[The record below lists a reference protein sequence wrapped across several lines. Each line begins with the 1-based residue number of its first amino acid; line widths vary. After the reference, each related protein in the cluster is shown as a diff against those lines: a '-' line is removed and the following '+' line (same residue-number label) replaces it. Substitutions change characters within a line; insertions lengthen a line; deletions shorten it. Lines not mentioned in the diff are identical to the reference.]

1 MKTIKI
7 ISFIAFLFISL
18 AFFESCQKEQA
29 DTAVPEFTVVEPMAG
44 DTAVGEAHIEFTVT
58 DNAGLDELIVTIKDK
73 TETVVYSKYS
83 NVLDLKV
90 FAFHDHYHLDGITS
104 ITPLTVILKAMDK
117 SGNTKTKEIPIFA
130 KP

>member
-7 ISFIAFLFISL
+7 ISFIAFLFISIV
-18 AFFESCQKEQA
+18 FFESCQKEQA
-29 DTAVPEFTVVEPMAG
+29 DTAVPEFTVVEPMVG
-44 DTAVGEAHIEFTVT
+44 DTAVGEVHIEFTAT
-58 DNAGLDELIVTIKDK
+58 DNAGLDELVVTIKDK
-73 TETVVYSKYS
+73 SETVIYSKHS

-104 ITPLTVILKAMDK
+104 IAPLTVTLMAMDK